1 MLTGF
6 THLALEVIGTYLY
19 HTCCVLVLSPCAF
32 LLSISV
38 AMVYILEK
46 DTEKVLNM
54 LLVRFRIGI
63 LFLVFW
69 FQK

>member
-19 HTCCVLVLSPCAF
+19 HTCCVLVLIPCAF

-46 DTEKVLNM
+46 DTEKVK
-54 LLVRFRIGI
+54 RIKYAI
-63 LFLVFW
+63 SKI
-69 FQK
+69 QD